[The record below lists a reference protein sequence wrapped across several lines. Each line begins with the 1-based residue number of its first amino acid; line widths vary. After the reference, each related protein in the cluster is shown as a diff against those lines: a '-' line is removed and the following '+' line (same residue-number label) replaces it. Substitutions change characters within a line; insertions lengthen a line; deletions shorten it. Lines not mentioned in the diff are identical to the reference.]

1 MRRDDVSARGASGG
15 HTKRDHVFLFAVL
28 TLLVW
33 GLFAFDRGLFHD
45 DASNLAWAQRASSR
59 APWGLLEPMVAPTRL
74 LLGAPYVLAWA
85 SPAPAAVLQLLLG
98 VCWLLSG
105 FAVFALVRRLI
116 PGARTLALVSGALA
130 VTATSDLLTNSSVG
144 LAYCFSGLAFAAA
157 LTAALRFQET
167 GRPVALVAAALLLN
181 AGLLTSD
188 GAAPAAA
195 LAPLLFLA
203 TRGRADRRWAA
214 TAGGWLLAL
223 VPYGVVLVR
232 FLRDPGSY
240 AAVALVARTPIARA
254 RLTAAL
260 VAHEVMPWR
269 WAFRRPVWIE
279 HLPPVVPVWVYVVA
293 ALAGAAAFVAITSA
307 AGAASGTAVPD
318 TERRRRRHIAAVLI
332 LMIIATHAAFSGVQL
347 AEVRYRTH
355 LVTRLLTS
363 LLVALAA
370 EAAARRLRT
379 PRLALAL
386 PTLFVGLGVAGGVE
400 RQDTYLA
407 TWSHQRRELSSILQ
421 AVPSL
426 DPRATLVFSLV
437 PDPGGFQATR
447 VPYLAA
453 SWASLLWDDPSLAGS
468 GRTVV
473 SLPGWGADCREEPE
487 GLSCP
492 ASASG
497 PAPGTIPWKRLVLLS
512 FDAASGRYRL
522 VLSIP
527 ASGGAYQPQALIRPA
542 PPTERARAL
551 LVGPRILGRLLPGTS
566 AAEAMLAPR

>member
-1 MRRDDVSARGASGG
+1 V
-15 HTKRDHVFLFAVL
+15 KRAAALYVFL

-45 DASNLAWAQRASSR
+45 DASNLAWAQRASSQP
-59 APWGLLEPMVAPTRL
+59 PWGLFEPMVAPTRL
-74 LLGAPYVLAWA
+74 LLSAPYVLAFA

-98 VCWLLSG
+98 MCWLLSG
-105 FAVFALVRRLI
+105 FAVLALARRLF
-116 PGARTLALVSGALA
+116 PWSRALALVAGALA

-144 LAYCFSGLAFAAA
+144 LSYCSSGLAFAAA

-214 TAGGWLLAL
+214 TSACWSLAL
-223 VPYGVVLVR
+223 VPWTVAFLR

-240 AAVALVARTPIARA
+240 AAIALAPFDAVRQG

-260 VAHEVMPWR
+260 TAHDFMPWR

-279 HLPPVVPVWVYVVA
+279 HLPPVVPAWAYVLTA
-293 ALAGAAAFVAITSA
+293 FAGAVAFVAAASA
-307 AGAASGTAVPD
+307 AGTASGAAVRD
-318 TERRRRRHIAAVLI
+318 AERWPRRHYVAAVLV
-332 LMIIATHAAFSGVQL
+332 LMIVATHAAFSGVQL

-363 LLVALAA
+363 LLLALVA
-370 EAAARRLRT
+370 EALARRLSA

-386 PTLFVGLGVAGGVE
+386 PAVFVGLGVAGGLE

-407 TWSHQRRELSSILQ
+407 TWRRQRTELASILE
-421 AVPSL
+421 AAPAL
-426 DPRATLVFSLV
+426 DSKATLVFSLA

-453 SWASLLWDDPSLAGS
+453 AWASLLWDDPSIA

-473 SLPGWGADCREEPE
+473 ALPGWGSDCRPVAA
-487 GLSCP
+487 GLSCTGGPGPGLHEWDRLVVLRFDP
-492 ASASG
+492 AS
-497 PAPGTIPWKRLVLLS
+497 
-512 FDAASGRYRL
+512 FQYRL
-522 VLSIP
+522 VREFPES
-527 ASGGAYQPQALIRPA
+527 AGAYRPSALIRPA
-542 PPTERARAL
+542 PLPERARSL
-551 LVGPRILGRLLPGTS
+551 LVGPRFLARLLPGAGAS
-566 AAEAMLAPR
+566 DAMLTAP

>member
-1 MRRDDVSARGASGG
+1 V
-15 HTKRDHVFLFAVL
+15 KRAAGLTAFL

-33 GLFAFDRGLFHD
+33 GLFAFDQGLFHD
-45 DASNLAWAQRASSR
+45 DAANLAWAQRAASTPGSGFL
-59 APWGLLEPMVAPTRL
+59 APLTAPTRR
-74 LLGAPYVLAWA
+74 LLGVPYILAWA
-85 SPAPAAVLQLLLG
+85 SPAPAAVLQLFLG
-98 VCWLLSG
+98 VYWLLSG
-105 FAVFALVRRLI
+105 FAVFALARRLF
-116 PGARTLALVSGALA
+116 PSSRASALVAGALA

-144 LAYCFSGLAFAAA
+144 LGYCFSGLAFAAA
-157 LTAALRFQET
+157 LTAALHFQET
-167 GRPVALVAAALLLN
+167 SRPVALVAAALLLN
-181 AGLLTSD
+181 AGFLTSD

-203 TRGRADRRWAA
+203 TQGRADRRWAA

-293 ALAGAAAFVAITSA
+293 ALAGAVAFVAIASA
-307 AGAASGTAVPD
+307 AGAASGAAIPD
-318 TERRRRRHIAAVLI
+318 TERRRRRHVAAVLV

-355 LVTRLLTS
+355 LVTRLLTP

-370 EAAARRLRT
+370 EAAARRLRA

-407 TWSHQRRELSSILQ
+407 TWSHQRRELSSILR

-437 PDPGGFQATR
+437 PDPGGFQATW

-453 SWASLLWDDPSLAGS
+453 SWASLLWDDPSLAGP

-473 SLPGWGADCREEPE
+473 SLPGWGADCKPVAA
-487 GLSCP
+487 GLSCAGGP
-492 ASASG
+492 GSG
-497 PAPGTIPWKRLVLLS
+497 VHAWDGLVVLA
-512 FDAASGRYRL
+512 FDAASLQYRL
-522 VLSIP
+522 VEDFP
-527 ASGGAYQPQALIRPA
+527 EAAGAYRPQALIRPA
-542 PPTERARAL
+542 PPTVRARDL
-551 LVGPRILGRLLPGTS
+551 LSGPRLLGRLLPG
-566 AAEAMLAPR
+566 AGAPDAMLAP

>member
-1 MRRDDVSARGASGG
+1 M
-15 HTKRDHVFLFAVL
+15 KRAAALYVLL

-188 GAAPAAA
+188 GATPAAA

-203 TRGRADRRWAA
+203 ARGRADRRWAA

-223 VPYGVVLVR
+223 APYGVVLVR

-240 AAVALVARTPIARA
+240 AAVALAPFDAVRQGRLAAA
-254 RLTAAL
+254 LTA
-260 VAHEVMPWR
+260 HDFMPWR
-269 WAFRRPVWIE
+269 WAFRRPTWIE
-279 HLPPVVPVWVYVVA
+279 HLPPLVPGWAYALA
-293 ALAGAAAFVAITSA
+293 AFAGAAAFVAAASA
-307 AGAASGTAVPD
+307 AGAASGAAVRD
-318 TERRRRRHIAAVLI
+318 VERWRRRTIAAVLV
-332 LMIIATHAAFSGVQL
+332 LMIVATHAAFSGVQL

-363 LLVALAA
+363 MLLALVA
-370 EAAARRLRT
+370 EALARRLSA

-386 PTLFVGLGVAGGVE
+386 PAVFVGLGVAGGLE

-407 TWSHQRRELSSILQ
+407 TWRRQRTELASILE
-421 AVPSL
+421 AAPAL
-426 DPRATLVFSLV
+426 DPKATLVFSLA

-453 SWASLLWDDPSLAGS
+453 SWASLLWDDPSIA

-473 SLPGWGADCREEPE
+473 ALPGWGSDCRPVAA
-487 GLSCP
+487 GLSCIGGPGPAVHAWDRLVVLRFDP
-492 ASASG
+492 AS
-497 PAPGTIPWKRLVLLS
+497 
-512 FDAASGRYRL
+512 FQYRL
-522 VLSIP
+522 VREFPES
-527 ASGGAYQPQALIRPA
+527 AGAYRPRTLIRPA
-542 PPTERARAL
+542 PLPERALSL
-551 LVGPRILGRLLPGTS
+551 LAGPRFLARLLPGAGAS
-566 AAEAMLAPR
+566 DAMLTAP

>member
-1 MRRDDVSARGASGG
+1 MTASQAGRSAFPLY
-15 HTKRDHVFLFAVL
+15 VFL

-33 GLFAFDRGLFHD
+33 GLFAADRGLFQD
-45 DASNLAWAQRASSR
+45 DASLLAWAQSHAHEPLR
-59 APWGLLEPMVAPTRL
+59 GLFAAAGAPTRR
-74 LLGAPYVLAWA
+74 LLGVPYILAWA
-85 SPAPAAVLQLLLG
+85 SPAPAAVLQLFLG

-105 FAVFALVRRLI
+105 FAVSALARRLF
-116 PGARTLALVSGALA
+116 PWSRASAFVAGALA

-144 LAYCFSGLAFAAA
+144 LGYCFSGLAFAAA

-167 GRPVALVAAALLLN
+167 GRPVTLIAAALLLN
-181 AGLLTSD
+181 AGLLASD

-223 VPYGVVLVR
+223 APYGVVLVR

-260 VAHEVMPWR
+260 TAHDFMPWR

-279 HLPPVVPVWVYVVA
+279 HLPPLVPAWAYVLA
-293 ALAGAAAFVAITSA
+293 ALAGAAAFVAAASA
-307 AGAASGTAVPD
+307 AGAASGAAVRD
-318 TERRRRRHIAAVLI
+318 AERWRRRYVAAVLV
-332 LMIIATHAAFSGVQL
+332 LMIVATHAAFSGVQL

-355 LVTRLLTS
+355 LVTRLLTA
-363 LLVALAA
+363 LLLALVA
-370 EAAARRLRT
+370 EALARRLSA

-386 PTLFVGLGVAGGVE
+386 PAVFVGLGVAGGLE

-407 TWSHQRRELSSILQ
+407 TWCQQRTELASILE
-421 AVPSL
+421 AAPAL
-426 DPRATLVFSLV
+426 DPKATLVFSLA

-453 SWASLLWDDPSLAGS
+453 SWASLLWDDPSIA

-473 SLPGWGADCREEPE
+473 ALPGWGSDCRPVAA
-487 GLSCP
+487 GLSCMGGPGPAVHAWDRLVVLRFDP
-492 ASASG
+492 AS
-497 PAPGTIPWKRLVLLS
+497 
-512 FDAASGRYRL
+512 FQYRL
-522 VLSIP
+522 VREFPES
-527 ASGGAYQPQALIRPA
+527 AGAYRPRALIRPA
-542 PPTERARAL
+542 PPSRRAREL
-551 LVGPRILGRLLPGTS
+551 LAGPRLLGRLLPG
-566 AAEAMLAPR
+566 AGAPDAMLAAP